1 MAARVGGRKK
11 LSGPHRVAVL
21 LRLLDEEVATEIVR
35 HLEDRDLARIHR
47 ADTELGQ
54 PSEELLKDVA
64 KEIRTKLTTG
74 GTGVAKVQAKRL
86 EHILTKIFDADR
98 LKGIFGRS
106 DAEVAKLQDAL
117 QDIEPGVVGRVLSR
131 EYPQT
136 AALILSQLPPTQAA
150 QVLLELPQG
159 QRAEVVMRL
168 SRLDQISEEMLVELA
183 QALKRELAGFE
194 GATQA
199 QEMAGID
206 HTVQILSKLDQTT
219 ENSLLESIEERDE
232 EVAQQIRERMFTFD
246 DLLEV
251 DDRGIQTLLRNIE
264 NKNLVLALR
273 GADEAMKDKFLR
285 NLSQRVSASII
296 EDLDSLGPVRLS
308 EVEAAQGAIA
318 DTARQLQERG
328 EIIMGGRGDDV
339 LV

>member
-1 MAARVGGRKK
+1 
-11 LSGPHRVAVL
+11 VL

-35 HLEDRDLARIHR
+35 HLDDRDLARIHR

-54 PSEELLKDVA
+54 PSEELLKEVA

-74 GTGVAKVQAKRL
+74 STGVAKVQSKRV
-86 EHILTKIFDADR
+86 EHLFTNVFDADR
-98 LKGIFGRS
+98 LDGIFGRT
-106 DAEVAKLQDAL
+106 DAEVAKLHDAL

-136 AALILSQLPPTQAA
+136 SALILSQLPPTQAA
-150 QVLLELPQG
+150 QVLLELPETL
-159 QRAEVVMRL
+159 RAEVIMRL
-168 SRLDQISEEMLVELA
+168 SRLDQISEEMLAELT

-194 GATQA
+194 GSTQA
-199 QEMAGID
+199 QEMAGLD
-206 HTVQILSKLDQTT
+206 HTVQIFTKLDQST
-219 ENSLLESIEERDE
+219 ENALLEAIEERDE
-232 EVAQQIRERMFTFD
+232 EIAQQIRERMFTFE

-264 NKNLVLALR
+264 NKTLVLALR
-273 GADEAMKDKFLR
+273 GTNDVMKDKFLR
-285 NLSQRVSASII
+285 NLSKRVASSIL
-296 EDLDSLGPVRLS
+296 EDLDTLGPVRLS
-308 EVEAAQGAIA
+308 EVERAQGSVA
-318 DTARQLQERG
+318 DMARQLQERG

>member
-1 MAARVGGRKK
+1 
-11 LSGPHRVAVL
+11 VL

-35 HLEDRDLARIHR
+35 HLDDRDLARIHR

-54 PSEELLKDVA
+54 PSEELLKEVA

-74 GTGVAKVQAKRL
+74 STGVAKVQSKRV
-86 EHILTKIFDADR
+86 EHLFTNVFDADR
-98 LKGIFGRS
+98 LDGIFGRT
-106 DAEVAKLQDAL
+106 DAEVAKLHDAL

-136 AALILSQLPPTQAA
+136 SALILSQLPPTQAA
-150 QVLLELPQG
+150 QVLLELPETL
-159 QRAEVVMRL
+159 RAEVIMRL
-168 SRLDQISEEMLVELA
+168 SRLDQISEEMLAELT

-194 GATQA
+194 GSTQA
-199 QEMAGID
+199 QEMAGLD
-206 HTVQILSKLDQTT
+206 HTVQIFTKLDQST
-219 ENSLLESIEERDE
+219 ENSLLEAIEERDE
-232 EVAQQIRERMFTFD
+232 EIAQQIRERMFTFE

-264 NKNLVLALR
+264 NKTLVLALR
-273 GADEAMKDKFLR
+273 GTNDVMKDKFLR
-285 NLSQRVSASII
+285 NLSKRVASSIL
-296 EDLDSLGPVRLS
+296 EDLDTLGPVRLS
-308 EVEAAQGAIA
+308 EVERAQGSVA
-318 DTARQLQERG
+318 DMARQLQERG

>member
-1 MAARVGGRKK
+1 
-11 LSGPHRVAVL
+11 VL

-35 HLEDRDLARIHR
+35 HLDDRDLARIHR

-54 PSEELLKDVA
+54 PSEELLKEVA

-74 GTGVAKVQAKRL
+74 STGVAKVQSKRV
-86 EHILTKIFDADR
+86 EHLFTNVFDADR
-98 LKGIFGRS
+98 LDGIFGRT
-106 DAEVAKLQDAL
+106 DAEVAKLHDAL

-136 AALILSQLPPTQAA
+136 SALILSQLPPTQAA
-150 QVLLELPQG
+150 QVLLELPESL
-159 QRAEVVMRL
+159 RAEVIMRL
-168 SRLDQISEEMLVELA
+168 SRLDQISEEMLAELT

-194 GATQA
+194 GSTQA
-199 QEMAGID
+199 QEMAGLD
-206 HTVQILSKLDQTT
+206 HTVQIFTKLDQST
-219 ENSLLESIEERDE
+219 ENSLLEAIEERDE
-232 EVAQQIRERMFTFD
+232 EIAQQIRERMFTFE

-264 NKNLVLALR
+264 NKTLVLALR
-273 GADEAMKDKFLR
+273 GTNDVMKDKFLR
-285 NLSQRVSASII
+285 NLSKRVASSIL
-296 EDLDSLGPVRLS
+296 EDLDTLGPVRLS
-308 EVEAAQGAIA
+308 EVERAQGSVA
-318 DTARQLQERG
+318 DMARQLQERG